1 MKPVQIKGF
10 YAEFY
15 GHEQHLTAYE
25 NYHLYVRKLL
35 EEMNGTPTSI
45 CYWVRKQL
53 HIPTTLIPIVNANG
67 FQCLGY
73 QSKLFAK

>member
-1 MKPVQIKGF
+1 MM
-10 YAEFY
+10 
-15 GHEQHLTAYE
+15 AYTQ
-25 NYHLYVRKLL
+25 KLG
-35 EEMNGTPTSI
+35 MSTSI